1 MSQLMDAIFR
11 IDGNRAETSPNAAG
25 PWDAS
30 MQHGSAPAALVTWAA
45 EAIPT
50 AAPMQIVRVT
60 IDLMRPVPVAPLT
73 IQSEVLREGR
83 KIQLCAISLLANNVV
98 VVRATVLKVRADSL
112 PLPSD
117 IADATID
124 VPPPEQGVLLEPRLA
139 NNPFTTR
146 LSVSAVRGGLLK
158 LGPGAI
164 WYRIDRPIVEG
175 SAISQMMRAV
185 VAADFCN
192 GTSPVLDFDKW
203 TFLNADLTVSVAR
216 APVGD
221 WILLNAETWIGP
233 DGAGIAAGRLGD
245 SKGYFGRAVQSLVI
259 EKR

>member
-1 MSQLMDAIFR
+1 MDAIYR

-50 AAPMQIVRVT
+50 TTPMQIVRVT

-73 IQSEVLREGR
+73 YETEVLREGR
-83 KIQLCAISLLANNVV
+83 KIQLCAVRLLASDVV
-98 VVRATVLKVRADSL
+98 VVRATVLKVRADTL

-117 IADATID
+117 IADAAID
-124 VPPPEQGVLLEPRLA
+124 VPSPDRGTPMEPPFSR
-139 NNPFTTR
+139 NPFVTG
-146 LSVSAVRGGLLK
+146 LSVSAVRGGFLK

-175 SAISQMMRAV
+175 AAISQMMRAV

-192 GTSPVLDFDKW
+192 GTSSVLDFHKW
-203 TFLNADLTVSVAR
+203 TFLNADLTVSLTR

>member
-1 MSQLMDAIFR
+1 MDAIYR
-11 IDGNRAETSPNAAG
+11 VDGNRAETSPNAAG
-25 PWDAS
+25 PWDAT

-50 AAPMQIVRVT
+50 SAPMQIVRVT
-60 IDLMRPVPVAPLT
+60 IDLMRPVPVAPLVVET
-73 IQSEVLREGR
+73 EVLREGR
-83 KIQLCAISLLANNVV
+83 KIQLCAITLLASDVV
-98 VVRATVLKVRADSL
+98 VVRATVLKVRADRL
-112 PLPSD
+112 PLPSG
-117 IADATID
+117 IADAPID
-124 VPPPEQGVLLEPRLA
+124 VPPPDQGRPMEPVFAR
-139 NNPFTTR
+139 NPFVTG
-146 LSVSAVRGGLLK
+146 LSVSAVRGGFLQ

-175 SAISQMMRAV
+175 AAISQMMRAV

-192 GTSPVLDFDKW
+192 GTASVLDFDKW
-203 TFLNADLTVSVAR
+203 TFLNADLNVSLAR

>member
-1 MSQLMDAIFR
+1 MDAIYR
-11 IDGNRAETSPNAAG
+11 IDGGRAETSPNAAG
-25 PWDAS
+25 PWDAT

-73 IQSEVLREGR
+73 VESEVLREGR
-83 KIQLCAISLLANNVV
+83 KIQLCAIRLLANNMV
-98 VVRATVLKVRADSL
+98 VVRATVLKVRADGL

-117 IADATID
+117 IADAAID
-124 VPPPEQGVLLEPRLA
+124 VPPPDQGEPMEPPFSR
-139 NNPFTTR
+139 NPFVTG
-146 LSVSAVRGGLLK
+146 LSVSAVRGGFLK

-175 SAISQMMRAV
+175 AAISQIMRAV

-192 GTSPVLDFDKW
+192 GTSSVLDFDKW
-203 TFLNADLTVSVAR
+203 TFLNADLTVSLAR
-216 APVGD
+216 APVGE

-233 DGAGIAAGRLGD
+233 DGAGIAVGRLGD

>member
-1 MSQLMDAIFR
+1 MNAIYR
-11 IDGNRAETSPNAAG
+11 VDGNSVETSPDAAG
-25 PWDAS
+25 PWDAT

-60 IDLMRPVPVAPLT
+60 IDLLRPVPVAPLT
-73 IQSEVLREGR
+73 FETEVLREGR
-83 KIQLCAISLLANNVV
+83 KIQLCGVRLLANNVI
-98 VVRATVLKVRADSL
+98 VVRATVLKVRTDSL
-112 PLPSD
+112 PLPSE
-117 IADATID
+117 IADAPID
-124 VPPPEQGVLLEPRLA
+124 VPPPDRGTPMAPPFSR
-139 NNPFTTR
+139 NPFVTG
-146 LSVSAVRGGLLK
+146 LSVSIVRGGFLK

-164 WYRIDRPIVEG
+164 WYRIDRPIIEG
-175 SAISQMMRAV
+175 AAISQIMRAV

-192 GTSPVLDFDKW
+192 GTSSVLDFHKW
-203 TFLNADLTVSVAR
+203 MFLNADLTVSLSR

-245 SKGYFGRAVQSLVI
+245 IKGYFGRAVQSLVI

>member
-1 MSQLMDAIFR
+1 MHAIYR
-11 IDGNRAETSPNAAG
+11 VDDDRAETSPDAAG
-25 PWDAS
+25 PWDS
-30 MQHGSAPAALVTWAA
+30 TMQHGSAPAALVTWAA
-45 EAIPT
+45 GAIPT
-50 AAPMQIVRVT
+50 VAPMQIVRVT
-60 IDLMRPVPVAPLT
+60 IDLLRPVPVAPLT
-73 IQSEVLREGR
+73 VETEVLREGR
-83 KIQLCAISLLANNVV
+83 KIQLCAIRLLAEDVV
-98 VVRATVLKVRADSL
+98 VVRATVLKVRADQL

-117 IADATID
+117 IADAQID
-124 VPPPEQGVLLEPRLA
+124 VPPPEQGQPMEPVFAR
-139 NNPFTTR
+139 NPFVTG
-146 LSVSAVRGGLLK
+146 LSVSAVRGGFLK

-175 SAISQMMRAV
+175 AAISQIMRAV

-192 GTSPVLDFDKW
+192 GTSSVLDFDKW
-203 TFLNADLTVSVAR
+203 TFLNADLTVSLAR

-245 SKGYFGRAVQSLVI
+245 SSGYFGRAVQSLVI

>member
-1 MSQLMDAIFR
+1 MDAIYR
-11 IDGNRAETSPNAAG
+11 IDGNRVETSPNAAG
-25 PWDAS
+25 PWDS
-30 MQHGSAPAALVTWAA
+30 TMQHGSAPAALVTWAA

-50 AAPMQIVRVT
+50 AVPMQMVRVT
-60 IDLMRPVPVAPLT
+60 IDLMRPVPIAPLT
-73 IQSEVLREGR
+73 IHSEVLREGR

-112 PLPSD
+112 PLPSEL
-117 IADATID
+117 ADAAID
-124 VPPPEQGVLLEPRLA
+124 VPPPDRGEPMEPRFA
-139 NNPFTTR
+139 RNPFVTG
-146 LSVSAVRGGLLK
+146 LSVGAVRGGFLK
-158 LGPGAI
+158 PGPGAI

-175 SAISQMMRAV
+175 AAVSQMMRAV

-192 GTSPVLDFDKW
+192 GASSVLDFDKW
-203 TFLNADLTVSVAR
+203 TFLNADLTVSLAR

-245 SKGYFGRAVQSLVI
+245 DKGYFGRAVQSLVI

>member
-1 MSQLMDAIFR
+1 MDAIYR
-11 IDGNRAETSPNAAG
+11 IDGNRVETSPNAAG
-25 PWDAS
+25 PWDS
-30 MQHGSAPAALVTWAA
+30 TMQHGSAPAALVTWAA
-45 EAIPT
+45 EAILT
-50 AAPMQIVRVT
+50 SAPMRIVRVT

-73 IQSEVLREGR
+73 VETEVLREGR
-83 KIQLCAISLLANNVV
+83 KIQLCAIRLSADNVV
-98 VVRATVLKVRADSL
+98 VVRATVLKVRADGP

-117 IADATID
+117 IAGAPID
-124 VPPPEQGVLLEPRLA
+124 VPAPDRGQPMEPVFAR
-139 NNPFTTR
+139 NPFVTG
-146 LSVSAVRGGLLK
+146 LSVSAVRGGFLK

-164 WYRIDRPIVEG
+164 WYRVDRPIVEG
-175 SAISQMMRAV
+175 VAISQMMRAV

-192 GTSPVLDFDKW
+192 GTSSVLEFDKW
-203 TFLNADLTVSVAR
+203 TFLNADLTVSLSR

-245 SKGYFGRAVQSLVI
+245 VKGYFGRAVQSLVI